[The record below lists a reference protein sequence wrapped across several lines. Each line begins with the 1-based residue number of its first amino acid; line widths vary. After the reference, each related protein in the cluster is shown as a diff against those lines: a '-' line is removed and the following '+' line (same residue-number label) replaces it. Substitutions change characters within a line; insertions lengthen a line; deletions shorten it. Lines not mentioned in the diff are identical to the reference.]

1 MSKISSNDSGF
12 ERELTAI
19 HKPLRR
25 HGRFIAV
32 AIALTLALTG
42 CSSDPKASAGAPSSS
57 AGGGTVITAA
67 VENDSKPLSYTD
79 NNGGLTG
86 YEVDLLKAV
95 DAALPDYTIKIESV
109 GADATSIGL
118 DTGRYQVI
126 GGGLYGTAKRQATY
140 LLPGPTGASA
150 VQIYKK
156 KGAPYQS
163 LNDLVGKNVAPVT
176 PSGGIFNL
184 LTTWNTEHPAAQIK
198 IQTNDSLT
206 QAQLLQGVND
216 GTYDAVVRPSN
227 LGEGDLIAQ
236 LGLNVVT
243 AEKPIVINKTYLA
256 VAKNNAALNDAL
268 NSALTKLRADGTL
281 SKLSKQYFG
290 EDVTVYL
297 S

>member
-1 MSKISSNDSGF
+1 MSEIGSIPDL
-12 ERELTAI
+12 ERELTAA
-19 HKPLRR
+19 HKSLRR

-32 AIALTLALTG
+32 AVALTLALTA
-42 CSSDPKASAGAPSSS
+42 CSSAPKASLEASSS
-57 AGGGTVITAA
+57 STAGVTVITAA

-79 NNGGLTG
+79 DNGTLTG
-86 YEVDLLKAV
+86 YEVDLFKAI
-95 DAALPDYTIKIESV
+95 DAALPDYTVKIESV

-126 GGGLYGTAKRQATY
+126 GGGLYATTKRQATY
-140 LLPGPTGASA
+140 LLPGPAGASA

-163 LNDLVGKNVAPVT
+163 LSDLVGKNVAPVT
-176 PSGGIFNL
+176 PSGGIYNL
-184 LTTWNTEHPAAQIK
+184 LTTWNTDHPSAQIK
-198 IQTNDSLT
+198 IQTSDSVT

-227 LGEGDLIAQ
+227 LGEGDLITK

-243 AEKPIVINKTYLA
+243 ADKPVVVNKTFLA
-256 VAKNNAALNDAL
+256 VAKSNATLNDAL
-268 NSALTKLRADGTL
+268 NSALTKLKADGTL

>member
-1 MSKISSNDSGF
+1 MSKIGTNPDL
-12 ERELTAI
+12 ERELTAA
-19 HKPLRR
+19 HKSLRR
-25 HGRFIAV
+25 HGRFIAAAV
-32 AIALTLALTG
+32 ALTLTLTA
-42 CSSDPKASAGAPSSS
+42 CSSAPKASLEASSS
-57 AGGGTVITAA
+57 STAGVTVIIAA

-79 NNGGLTG
+79 DNGTLTG
-86 YEVDLLKAV
+86 YEVDLFKAI
-95 DAALPDYTIKIESV
+95 DAALPDYTVKIESV

-126 GGGLYGTAKRQATY
+126 GGGLYATAKRQATY
-140 LLPGPTGASA
+140 LLPGPAGASA

-156 KGAPYQS
+156 KGATYQS
-163 LNDLVGKNVAPVT
+163 LSDLVGKNVAPVT
-176 PSGGIFNL
+176 PSGGIYNL
-184 LTTWNTEHPAAQIK
+184 LTTWNTDHPSAQIK
-198 IQTNDSLT
+198 IQTSDSVT

-227 LGEGDLIAQ
+227 LGEGDLITK

-243 AEKPIVINKTYLA
+243 ADKPVVVNKTFLA
-256 VAKNNAALNDAL
+256 VAKSNATLNDAL
-268 NSALTKLRADGTL
+268 NSALTKLKADGTL